1 MRAMTKKFAYT
12 FDAGKRLV
20 QVLNEKDVDRKK
32 MCREIGISRNTLYN
46 FLYDGTDISSARLA
60 VICKYVGVSMDYIMG
75 LKK

>member
-20 QVLNEKDVDRKK
+20 QVLNEKDIDRRAI
-32 MCREIGISRNTLYN
+32 CRATGISHSTLYC

-60 VICKYVGVSMDYIMG
+60 AICKYVGVSMDYIMG